1 MEILIRDS
9 AEIGCI
15 LGAKIIARV
24 VREKPDAVLG
34 LATGRT
40 PLRLYQELIRLH
52 RDEGLDFSRVTT
64 FNLDEYIGLAGTHD
78 QSYRYFMRENF
89 FRHINIDPQRTHV
102 PDGTAA
108 NLHAECRGYEQRILD
123 AGGIDIQLLGLGRNG
138 HIGFNEPTGSLR
150 SRTWIKILSEQTLRD
165 NSAVFG
171 SFDAMPKHAL
181 TMGIGTILDARRC
194 LLLAFGPAKVRAV
207 EHMVEG
213 PLAAICPGSA
223 LQLHPR
229 ATVILDENSSAGLH
243 YADHYRWVDSHKLDW
258 QCNG

>member
-1 MEILIRDS
+1 MEVLIRENADV
-9 AEIGCI
+9 GCV

-64 FNLDEYIGLAGTHD
+64 FNLDEYVGLPTTHD
-78 QSYRYFMRENF
+78 QSYHWFMCENL
-89 FRHINIDPQRTHV
+89 FRHINIDAQRTHV
-102 PDGTAA
+102 PAGTAPD
-108 NLHAECRGYEQRILD
+108 LHAECRSYEQRILD

-171 SFDAMPKHAL
+171 AIENMPKHAL
-181 TMGIGTILDARRC
+181 TMGIGTILDTRRC

-207 EHMVEG
+207 EHMIEG
-213 PLAAICPGSA
+213 PLSAICPGSA

-229 ATVILDENSSAGLH
+229 TTVILDENSAAGLRF
-243 YADHYRWVDSHKLDW
+243 ADHYRWIDQNKFDW
-258 QCNG
+258 QRHP